1 MINIDSGK
9 TNGKEDIKN
18 AYNQV
23 QEEGFC
29 RSLIIVR

>member
-23 QEEGFC
+23 
-29 RSLIIVR
+29 